1 MSDGPGLHVDRAKL
15 THDLFDIHGASGVTR
30 VVKGS
35 EACLA
40 VHLTWML
47 LDERRMFFSLTNFQM
62 AKQVSSFAIVP

>member
-47 LDERRMFFSLTNFQM
+47 LDERRMFFL
-62 AKQVSSFAIVP
+62 